1 MTKPSE
7 PSALADQETCAGQAA
22 VPAPEGIPPPA
33 PDAPPRRRASRLI
46 DIAAE
51 AGVHVSTVS
60 RVLNGDPALS
70 IRPETYERV
79 ISAARAQGYRPNALA
94 RALKQRRTGAMALV
108 VPLLRNP
115 IWTRLQRGALQQARE
130 RGYVVMI
137 MEEPTEEPRPPGD
150 YRYLVE
156 ESRVDGLL
164 LATALRVPEHHTGMP
179 AIPHVYVNRRG
190 PDPGNDVIMDE
201 AGAMRLFVEYLAG
214 QGHERIALIDGP
226 AEVDTVHRRV
236 AAARRFCTARGI
248 ALSVRHAAAT
258 EEGGWDAGQ
267 RMLRRDPRPTACGVG
282 SLNQLFGLM
291 SALRTAGVGVPAEM
305 SLVSFDEDECLAFM
319 DVPVTS
325 VCMPL
330 SDLGQAAV
338 DALVARIDGQ
348 PAADVLIREP
358 IRLLLRDSVAAPPG
372 LRPARAVPL
381 PRAPGRATG

>member
-1 MTKPSE
+1 
-7 PSALADQETCAGQAA
+7 
-22 VPAPEGIPPPA
+22 
-33 PDAPPRRRASRLI
+33 
-46 DIAAE
+46 
-51 AGVHVSTVS
+51 
-60 RVLNGDPALS
+60 
-70 IRPETYERV
+70 
-79 ISAARAQGYRPNALA
+79 
-94 RALKQRRTGAMALV
+94 

-137 MEEPTEEPRPPGD
+137 MEEPTEDPRPPGD
-150 YRYLVE
+150 YQYLVE

-164 LATALRVPEHHTGMP
+164 LATALRVPEHTGVQ

-258 EEGGWDAGQ
+258 EEGGWDAGL

-291 SALRTAGVGVPAEM
+291 SALRTAGVGVPGEM
-305 SLVSFDEDECLAFM
+305 SVVSFDEDECLAFLE
-319 DVPVTS
+319 VPVTS

-330 SDLGQAAV
+330 ADLGQAAV
-338 DALVARIDGQ
+338 DALVARIEGQ

-358 IRLLLRDSVAAPPG
+358 MRLLLRDSVGAPPG
-372 LRPARAVPL
+372 RRPGPAVPL